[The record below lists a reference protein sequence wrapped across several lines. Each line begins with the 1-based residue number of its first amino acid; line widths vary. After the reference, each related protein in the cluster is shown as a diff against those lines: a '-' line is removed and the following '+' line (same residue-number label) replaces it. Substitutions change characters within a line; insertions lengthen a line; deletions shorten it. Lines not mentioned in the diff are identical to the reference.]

1 VTLTL
6 CRAGRHVSAG
16 PRSVAGLLVA
26 LVCWLMTCWVTV
38 GLAAGPAVAAPG
50 APADASVTAA
60 ARALAIDPVY
70 VSRSSGTPSVDVAAV
85 RAALAP
91 QTVVAVLPEAA
102 VRGTPGGVDGV
113 APELSA
119 RLGRGGTV
127 LVLAGRQLG
136 AASTLVA
143 GSLSDDLTTARAVI
157 TGRPNDPAAPG
168 LALLTLER
176 SVGAGTGG
184 TAGIAPD
191 PSTAPQAGSSGG
203 ASGLYA
209 LLAVLVV
216 AAVLGLQRLLA
227 ARRRRSS
234 PPRATAPPPRRTRV
248 EVDAYGQIT
257 RRVRPDEQP

>member
-1 VTLTL
+1 MSQSSY
-6 CRAGRHVSAG
+6 RP
-16 PRSVAGLLVA
+16 PRPAASGGGWEARLLVPLLGLLVP
-26 LVCWLMTCWVTV
+26 L
-38 GLAAGPAVAAPG
+38 GLAAGPAVAAP
-50 APADASVTAA
+50 A
-60 ARALAIDPVY
+60 ARADPVTAIAGALVADPVY
-70 VSRSSGTPSVDVAAV
+70 VSRSSGTPPVDVAAL
-85 RAALAP
+85 RSSLAP
-91 QTVVAVLPEAA
+91 QTVVAVLPETAA
-102 VRGTPGGVDGV
+102 RGTPGGIDGL

-136 AASTLVA
+136 AASTLVV
-143 GSLSDDLTTARAVI
+143 GSLGDDLATARAVLA
-157 TGRPNDPAAPG
+157 GRPGDRAAPG

-191 PSTAPQAGSSGG
+191 PSTAPQAASSGG

-216 AAVLGLQRLLA
+216 AAVLSLQRLLA

-234 PPRATAPPPRRTRV
+234 PPGPAPPPPRRTRV
-248 EVDAYGQIT
+248 EVDAYGRIV